1 LGGVA
6 VCALQVSGFDAFL
19 ARRRRRAPV
28 SLDNRGWSPLIAFFP
43 MSAPAIRIGEGW
55 DTHALVTGRPLILGG
70 VTIPHSH
77 GLLGHSDA
85 DALLHAITD
94 ALLGA
99 AGLGDIG
106 RHFPDTDERFKGAD
120 SVVLLQEAHRR
131 VNEAGWGVVNLDTTI
146 VAQAPKMAPHIG
158 AMRQLIA
165 QALGLDE
172 AVVNV
177 KAKTAEK
184 MGPVGE
190 GRAIEAR
197 AVCLLHRL

>member
-1 LGGVA
+1 MMPP
-6 VCALQVSGFDAFL
+6 F
-19 ARRRRRAPV
+19 
-28 SLDNRGWSPLIAFFP
+28 
-43 MSAPAIRIGEGW
+43 RIGEGW
-55 DTHALVTGRPLILGG
+55 DIHVLVAGRKLVLGG
-70 VTIPHSH
+70 VDIPFDR

-106 RHFPDTDERFKGAD
+106 RHFPDTDERFRGAD
-120 SVVLLQEAHRR
+120 SRVLLTEAARR
-131 VNEAGWGVVNLDTTI
+131 VREKGFEIGNVDSTV
-146 VAQAPKMAPHIG
+146 VAQSPRLAPYIE
-158 AMRQLIA
+158 AMRASIA
-165 QALGLDE
+165 QALDLAPE
-172 AVVNV
+172 QVNV

-197 AVCLLHRL
+197 AVVLLTLG